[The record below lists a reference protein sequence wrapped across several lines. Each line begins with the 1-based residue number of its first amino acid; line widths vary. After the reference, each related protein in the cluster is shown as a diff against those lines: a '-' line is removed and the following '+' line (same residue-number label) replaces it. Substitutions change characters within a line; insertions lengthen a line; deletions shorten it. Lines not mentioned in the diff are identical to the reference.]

1 MPLNPRPSDLT
12 IDQLRSLWL
21 TEKDPDVRRAIE
33 EVAFRRREA
42 QRQEKVLREAESLY
56 VVIHQAW
63 REEVGDTLIA
73 LECLKALLG
82 EHRKAK
88 GESPRIPGAP
98 PR

>member
-1 MPLNPRPSDLT
+1 MPLNPRPSELT

-21 TEKDPDVRRAIE
+21 TNKDPDVRRALE

-42 QRQEKVLREAESLY
+42 QRKDKVLREVETLY

-63 REEVGDTLIA
+63 REEVGSTLIA
-73 LECLKALLG
+73 LECLKSLLG
-82 EHRKAK
+82 QHREAK